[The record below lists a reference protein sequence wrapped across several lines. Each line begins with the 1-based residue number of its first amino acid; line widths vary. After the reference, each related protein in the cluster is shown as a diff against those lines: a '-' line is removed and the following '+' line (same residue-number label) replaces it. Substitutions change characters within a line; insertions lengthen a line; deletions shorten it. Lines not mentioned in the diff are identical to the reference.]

1 MRVSRAL
8 AVLTSAALLS
18 AVLAGCSD
26 DGGDGKGAADPAA
39 STTRPAASE
48 AATGTDA
55 EAAGDAPL
63 DVPEETTEAKTTP
76 AAKAPSLAVGES
88 GTYEVGETDEY
99 GENFKVTSRMK
110 VTVVS
115 AEYVTPA
122 QVNTTNQPEK
132 GQYVALTL
140 TVRNTGGAPA
150 DFAAYGMM
158 KWEDA
163 KTAAQDAT
171 TLEGVGEGADL
182 DTTYKPGQSV
192 TGRLVLDV
200 VRRGGVVHYYDA
212 NAGGESPSF
221 TVELP
226 K

>member
-39 STTRPAASE
+39 STTRPAAS
-48 AATGTDA
+48 

-110 VTVVS
+110 VTVAS

>member
-18 AVLAGCSD
+18 AVLAGCSG

-48 AATGTDA
+48 AATGTDT

-76 AAKAPSLAVGES
+76 ATKAPSLAVGES